1 MLGNIL
7 EELREEYK
15 TYDIEKIDEYVS
27 DKVMNKV
34 YGILKAYGFDCS
46 STEDYIIDFLV
57 KTSKKL
63 RYHEIEELAKDFF
76 DGNCDRHLLFKIL
89 SPKKKLVL

>member
-27 DKVMNKV
+27 NKVMDKV

-46 STEDYIIDFLV
+46 STEDDIIDFFGQN
-57 KTSKKL
+57 
-63 RYHEIEELAKDFF
+63 I
-76 DGNCDRHLLFKIL
+76 
-89 SPKKKLVL
+89 